1 MENAENTG
9 IGKRSKSVQ
18 SGKKAGNS
26 GCGVIRL
33 TDDMYPRM
41 EHFRHFSENRCA
53 ITMTDDIDV
62 TALRG
67 ACHECRR
74 SFYVTF
80 LYIVSYIVNSR
91 DEFRMTTVDGKP
103 AVYEHVNPVHNV
115 FHEDTET
122 YTSIFTLWNRN
133 YHEFCQNCEEDI
145 MRGHSL
151 ICAAVPSPANSFEA
165 SCVPWR
171 HFTHAGVNTGSLLPI
186 IVWGGFTE
194 QNGKTVMPLSI
205 TIDHAAADG
214 FHAARFLNE
223 AERLSAAA
231 AANLKSRGCAF

>member
-1 MENAENTG
+1 MENAG
-9 IGKRSKSVQ
+9 IEKHDRPEKSAKRQKRTV
-18 SGKKAGNS
+18 G
-26 GCGVIRL
+26 GVIRL
-33 TDDMYPRM
+33 TGAMYPRM
-41 EHFRHFSENRCA
+41 EHFRHFLDSRCA

-62 TALRG
+62 TALRN
-67 ACHECRR
+67 ACHECSC

-91 DEFRMTTVDGKP
+91 DEFRMTVVDGAP
-103 AVYEHVNPVHNV
+103 AVFEHVNPVHNV

-122 YTSIFTLWNRN
+122 YTSIFTVWTRD
-133 YHEFCQNCEEDI
+133 YHEFCRNCEEDI
-145 MRGHSL
+145 QRGRSL
-151 ICAAVPSPANSFEA
+151 TCAGVPSPANSFEA

-186 IVWGGFTE
+186 IVWGGFSERDGRTL
-194 QNGKTVMPLSI
+194 MPLSI

-231 AANLKSRGCAF
+231 ALNLTNRGCAF